1 MTKEN
6 PFSPLPPGVFLVACW
21 HQFFC
26 SLSITNASRLPL
38 PLCFPVL
45 SLALFS
51 QEALQ
56 HGQYCRE
63 KDKSIMPPA
72 KSFATTLSYE
82 LPKHDREAM
91 AGRQDKQSITSLH
104 AINNQLGFASSR
116 FLCCADPNHYFFS
129 PTEHSLVKVMKE
141 KTMTEIW
148 WQPVRIQDNCSP
160 GTGETVKTDQVRTIF
175 HQWCLREEQI
185 ASSKPWLMSSK
196 QVSFPLQLRRC
207 EHSGLMHTHT
217 GGLGPRPHARSPQ
230 EQVLPLL
237 LHGQEA
243 STSVILPPLGTFTHP
258 LQSTKP
264 CSSFHSCLLL
274 LSKGQ
279 TSVASA
285 TAPWAAISSAS
296 TLRLSASSREH
307 SHPDYS
313 LNITQPEQPFWFITS
328 PLNYFSVIIYR
339 SNTHTNSL

>member
-91 AGRQDKQSITSLH
+91 AGKQDKQSITSLH
-104 AINNQLGFASSR
+104 AINNQLGLASSR

-129 PTEHSLVKVMKE
+129 PTERSLVKVMKE
-141 KTMTEIW
+141 KTMTEI
-148 WQPVRIQDNCSP
+148 
-160 GTGETVKTDQVRTIF
+160 
-175 HQWCLREEQI
+175 
-185 ASSKPWLMSSK
+185 
-196 QVSFPLQLRRC
+196 
-207 EHSGLMHTHT
+207 
-217 GGLGPRPHARSPQ
+217 
-230 EQVLPLL
+230 
-237 LHGQEA
+237 
-243 STSVILPPLGTFTHP
+243 
-258 LQSTKP
+258 
-264 CSSFHSCLLL
+264 
-274 LSKGQ
+274 
-279 TSVASA
+279 
-285 TAPWAAISSAS
+285 
-296 TLRLSASSREH
+296 
-307 SHPDYS
+307 
-313 LNITQPEQPFWFITS
+313 
-328 PLNYFSVIIYR
+328 
-339 SNTHTNSL
+339 